1 MQIYEMTSASA
12 LIFALYRKWKKEQES
27 QVMLD
32 FVIVYVQGWNWFI
45 RFLKH
50 VLRSLHTPSWHDYRL

>member
-1 MQIYEMTSASA
+1 MYVHMQIYEMTSASA

-32 FVIVYVQGWNWFI
+32 FVIVYVQGWN
-45 RFLKH
+45 
-50 VLRSLHTPSWHDYRL
+50 